1 MIKINIEDEAEYS
14 RLRNE
19 YLKRIS
25 KYVRFNKE
33 DIVPEEVSEK
43 SKDDISKKENKDDKS
58 PKGDLTKKTADELK
72 IKYTNLYNYLFDKG
86 ADEVNKEK
94 LRCLL
99 AGPEEMPRSFGGC
112 GEKQTMLECLDGII
126 AACSMPKDAEEKIK
140 ARECCKTIFNYDKF
154 VSEQDEAYWL
164 LRNLHVRVCP
174 YCNQIYTVTL
184 PSPEELREGEN
195 FKTTRATFDHFY
207 SKSEHPYLAVSLFN
221 LIPSC
226 SVCNGNKS
234 NKKEKII
241 YPYDQEFGKDA
252 VFRVIPD
259 FSQEEPEKEGNIL
272 NFLCG
277 QSDSFYIKFMGKEDI
292 YLSSDLRVEERLSG
306 IEDAEL
312 RERIITSI
320 GRFKLEEIY
329 KEHKQEIRDI
339 LRNRYYFDEHYVKT
353 VICPMLRAKMGV
365 DSKKNLDEDN
375 IERMA
380 MDMLFFSNIRVEE
393 WGQRPLNKLVSDILE
408 QLTEL

>member
-1 MIKINIEDEAEYS
+1 MIKIDIKDEVEYS
-14 RLRNE
+14 RLRNG
-19 YLKRIS
+19 YLERIS

-43 SKDDISKKENKDDKS
+43 SKSDKSEKEDISEIEN
-58 PKGDLTKKTADELK
+58 LTKETAEELK
-72 IKYTNLYNYLFDKG
+72 NKYTNLYNYLFDKG

-99 AGPEEMPRSFGGC
+99 AGPEEMPRSFGGN
-112 GEKQTMLECLDGII
+112 GEKQTMLECLDEINL
-126 AACSMPKDAEEKIK
+126 ACPMPEEAEKKRE
-140 ARECCKTIFNYDKF
+140 ARECCQTIFNYDKF
-154 VSEQDEAYWL
+154 VREQDDAYWL

-184 PSPEELREGEN
+184 PSPEELNEEEE

-226 SVCNGNKS
+226 GVCNGNKS
-234 NKKEKII
+234 DKKEKIV
-241 YPYDQEFGKDA
+241 YPYDQEFGRDA

-259 FSQEEPEKEGNIL
+259 FSQEALKKEGNIL

-277 QSDSFYIKFMGKEDI
+277 QSDSFHIKFMGKEDL
-292 YLSSDLRVEERLSG
+292 YLGSKVSLEERLSG

-312 RERIITSI
+312 RERIIASI
-320 GRFKLEEIY
+320 SKFKLEEIY

>member
-1 MIKINIEDEAEYS
+1 MIKINIKDEAEYS
-14 RLRNE
+14 RLRNG
-19 YLKRIS
+19 YLERIS
-25 KYVRFNKE
+25 EYVRFNIE
-33 DIVPEEVSEK
+33 DIVPEEILEKKKNRKQKKWDLTRKTAKKLK
-43 SKDDISKKENKDDKS
+43 SKFK
-58 PKGDLTKKTADELK
+58 
-72 IKYTNLYNYLFDKG
+72 NLYDYLFDKG

-94 LRCLL
+94 LRFLL
-99 AGPEEMPRSFGGC
+99 AGPEEMPRSFGGN
-112 GEKQTMLECLDGII
+112 GEKQTMLECLDEINL
-126 AACSMPKDAEEKIK
+126 ACTMPEEAEKKRE
-140 ARECCKTIFNYDKF
+140 ARECCQTIFNYDKF
-154 VSEQDEAYWL
+154 VREQTDAYWL

-184 PSPEELREGEN
+184 PSPEELNEGEE

-207 SKSEHPYLAVSLFN
+207 SKSEYPYLAVSLFN

-226 SVCNGNKS
+226 GICNSNKS

-259 FSQEEPEKEGNIL
+259 FSKEALEKEGNIL

-312 RERIITSI
+312 RERIIASI

-339 LRNRYYFDEHYVKT
+339 LRNRYYFDENYVKT
-353 VICPMLRAKMGV
+353 VICPMLRAKMGA
-365 DSKKNLDEDN
+365 DSKKDLDEDD

>member
-43 SKDDISKKENKDDKS
+43 SKDDKE
-58 PKGDLTKKTADELK
+58 DLTKKTANELK
-72 IKYTNLYNYLFDKG
+72 NKYTNLYNYLFDKG
-86 ADEVNKEK
+86 SDEVNKEK

-126 AACSMPKDAEEKIK
+126 AACSIPEESEKEAATA
-140 ARECCKTIFNYDKF
+140 ARKCCQTIFNYDRF
-154 VSEQDEAYWL
+154 VKEQDDAYWL

-184 PSPEELREGEN
+184 PSPEELREGEI

-207 SKSEHPYLAVSLFN
+207 SKSEYPYLAVSLFN

-226 SVCNGNKS
+226 SVCNSNKS

-241 YPYDQEFGKDA
+241 YPYDQEFGKNA

-339 LRNRYYFDEHYVKT
+339 LRNRYYFDENYVKT
-353 VICPMLRAKMGV
+353 VICPMLREKMGENKKDSDEV
-365 DSKKNLDEDN
+365 D
-375 IERMA
+375 RMA

-393 WGQRPLNKLVSDILE
+393 WGQRPLSKLVSDILE
-408 QLTEL
+408 QLSELS

>member
-14 RLRNE
+14 CLRNE

-33 DIVPEEVSEK
+33 DIVPGEVSEK
-43 SKDDISKKENKDDKS
+43 SKDDISKKEKKDDKE
-58 PKGDLTKKTADELK
+58 DLTKETADELK
-72 IKYTNLYNYLFDKG
+72 IKYMNLYNYLFDKDS
-86 ADEVNKEK
+86 DEVNKEK

-112 GEKQTMLECLDGII
+112 GEKQTMLECLDEII
-126 AACSMPKDAEEKIK
+126 AACSIPEEAEKEAA
-140 ARECCKTIFNYDKF
+140 ARKCCQIIFNYDRF
-154 VSEQDEAYWL
+154 VKEQDDAYWL

-184 PSPEELREGEN
+184 PSPEELQEGEI

-226 SVCNGNKS
+226 GVCNSNKS

-272 NFLCG
+272 NVLCG
-277 QSDSFYIKFMGKEDI
+277 QSDSFYIKFMGREDI
-292 YLSSDLRVEERLSG
+292 YLSKDACLKERLSG

-339 LRNRYYFDEHYVKT
+339 LRNRYYFDENYVKT
-353 VICPMLRAKMGV
+353 VICPMLREKMGENKKDSDEV
-365 DSKKNLDEDN
+365 D
-375 IERMA
+375 RMA

-393 WGQRPLNKLVSDILE
+393 WGQRPLSKLVSDILE
-408 QLTEL
+408 QLSELS